1 MNVTVAVVGIGRV
14 VWYKV
19 GSALSVVEQAFY
31 LASVPI
37 LQGEQA
43 RHRLGALCDD
53 GAMQW

>member
-1 MNVTVAVVGIGRV
+1 MNVTVAVVGTGRV